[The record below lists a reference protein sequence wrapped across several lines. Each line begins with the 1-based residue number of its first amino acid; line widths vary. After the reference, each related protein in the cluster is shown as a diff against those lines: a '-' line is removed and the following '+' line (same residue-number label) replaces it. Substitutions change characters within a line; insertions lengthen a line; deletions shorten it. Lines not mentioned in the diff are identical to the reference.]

1 MTTRSAQQERAAQTL
16 AVIAGLVIAALTVVA
31 LVVARGN
38 VA

>member
-1 MTTRSAQQERAAQTL
+1 MSDRTAQQERLAQL
-16 AVIAGLVIAALTVVA
+16 VAVIAGLVIASLTVVA